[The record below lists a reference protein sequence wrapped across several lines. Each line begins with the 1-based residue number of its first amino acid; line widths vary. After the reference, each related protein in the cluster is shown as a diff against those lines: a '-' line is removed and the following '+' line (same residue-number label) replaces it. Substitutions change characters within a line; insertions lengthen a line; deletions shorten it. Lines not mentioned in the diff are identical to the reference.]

1 MRKHP
6 TGRSGITTGVSV
18 ALMLI
23 ILILAGSASYLA
35 FSQGTAGPSTTSS
48 TTDSV
53 TTFYPSNT
61 TSSSLTSTTSS
72 LSTSSSSSSSSTSS
86 SSSLSSTSTTSLTDS
101 TSSVLLN
108 SSQVQVIIPEGIEN
122 IANKISFEPINIT
135 VVIGV
140 NNTIV
145 FANHDDQEHILE
157 STSWPQG
164 GTPFQFYSLPGQN
177 NALTLTTPGK
187 YTYFC
192 EWHPIWMDG
201 TITVIA

>member
-1 MRKHP
+1 M
-6 TGRSGITTGVSV
+6 TTGVSV

-23 ILILAGSASYLA
+23 ILVLAGSASYLA
-35 FSQGTAGPSTTSS
+35 FSQGTTGPSTTSTTS

-61 TSSSLTSTTSS
+61 TSSSLTTNPI
-72 LSTSSSSSSSSTSS
+72 STSSSSSSSSTSS
-86 SSSLSSTSTTSLTDS
+86 PSSSSGSTTAVTHS

-108 SSQVQVIIPEGIEN
+108 SSEVQVIIPAGIEVLT
-122 IANKISFEPINIT
+122 NKVSFEPINIT
-135 VVIGV
+135 IVIGV

-145 FANHDDQEHILE
+145 FTNHDGQEHILE
-157 STSWPQG
+157 STSWPQSG
-164 GTPFQFYSLPGQN
+164 QPFQFYSLPGQSN
-177 NALTLTTPGK
+177 SLTLTTPGK

>member
-1 MRKHP
+1 M
-6 TGRSGITTGVSV
+6 TTGVSV

-23 ILILAGSASYLA
+23 ILVLAGSASYLA
-35 FSQGTAGPSTTSS
+35 FSQGTAGPSTTS

-53 TTFYPSNT
+53 TTYYPTNS
-61 TSSSLTSTTSS
+61 TSSSLTTSPT
-72 LSTSSSSSSSSTSS
+72 STSSSSSSSSTSS
-86 SSSLSSTSTTSLTDS
+86 SPPSSSGSTTSVTDS
-101 TSSVLLN
+101 TPSVPVN
-108 SSQVQVIIPEGIEN
+108 SSQVQVIIPAGIEVL
-122 IANKISFEPINIT
+122 ANKVSFEPINIT
-135 VVIGV
+135 IVIGV

-145 FANHDDQEHILE
+145 FSNHDDQEHILE

-164 GTPFQFYSLPGQN
+164 GQPFQFYSLPGQN
-177 NALTLTTPGK
+177 NILTLTTPGK

>member
-1 MRKHP
+1 
-6 TGRSGITTGVSV
+6 
-18 ALMLI
+18 MLI

-72 LSTSSSSSSSSTSS
+72 LSTSSSSSSSTSASS
-86 SSSLSSTSTTSLTDS
+86 SPSSTSTTSLTSS

-122 IANKISFEPINIT
+122 VANKISFEPINIT
-135 VVIGV
+135 IVIGV

-192 EWHPIWMDG
+192 
-201 TITVIA
+201 

>member
-1 MRKHP
+1 MRLHP
-6 TGRSGITTGVSV
+6 TDRLGITTGVSV

-23 ILILAGSASYLA
+23 ILVLAGSASYLA
-35 FSQGTAGPSTTSS
+35 FSQGTTGPSTTS

-53 TTFYPSNT
+53 TTYYPSNT
-61 TSSSLTSTTSS
+61 TSSSLTTNPI
-72 LSTSSSSSSSSTSS
+72 STSSSSSSSSTSS
-86 SSSLSSTSTTSLTDS
+86 TSSSSGSTTSVTDS

-108 SSQVQVIIPEGIEN
+108 SSEVQVIIPAGIEVL
-122 IANKISFEPINIT
+122 ANKVSFEPINIT
-135 VVIGV
+135 IVIGV

-145 FANHDDQEHILE
+145 FTNHDDQEHILE

-164 GTPFQFYSLPGQN
+164 GQPFQFYSLPGQSN
-177 NALTLTTPGK
+177 SLTLTTPGK